1 MSGNGAGEA
10 VEIEITMAC
19 TQPPEGE
26 VAVEGGHGQPF
37 VGWLQLLRILVEV
50 VARPVEPTS
59 PPAPPAPTTQGATS

>member
-50 VARPVEPTS
+50 VARPAEPIS
-59 PPAPPAPTTQGATS
+59 PTPPQEPRRQGATS